1 MLFNITLIVDLIAMA
16 ITLWGAFYLFA
27 LGFPSWITLRVA
39 ILLLLLS
46 MFFFQAYNNL
56 FHQVVGTAAWRAA
69 FLILGLETWYSL
81 TYRFMS
87 PQGRERLRW
96 IEIAIYVLGG
106 VTGTLLLGTRD
117 AFVGEPGNMLYV
129 AHMQLGFPYILYG
142 IFQFVISLGI
152 LYNLLTD
159 NKIGITSQG
168 KYFLIASLFPAA
180 AVLFGVVGLAITSQ
194 MPRVIPDLL
203 IVSGVLLLSIS
214 VARHQSL
221 IERRTTIQDL
231 PISAFTVLALAA
243 AYVFIGMRWGLP
255 LEMAGVVLAFAVLTH
270 SVYDVVREFL
280 ERMRIHRE
288 STFRRQLRQLETQI
302 SNEEALQS
310 RLQDEL
316 DLLCKTLNTM
326 GGFIAIRRGDN
337 FVVTA
342 SNDSIPIGSQLPPTV
357 VAREDISHFK
367 NSELP
372 AIDWLAPAFEGQRQV
387 AVIGLNK
394 PKAKLDYSASD
405 LDVLTEVSDHVGTIV
420 SISNLTVIHAS
431 QIQQL
436 VAESQVRASE
446 LNNITEEMI
455 SAISNN
461 SDSAF
466 IPIVEEGLRH
476 LSDYISLGQ
485 LPMAGQMNVK
495 GESLIDCGKQL
506 HQILIDSI
514 ESLRPTE
521 KRPPE
526 PLPRVWYS
534 YAVLHDA

>member
-203 IVSGVLLLSIS
+203 IFSGVLLLSIS